1 MQRILDRSR
10 ELVLGRE
17 AIVDRRDDA
26 PRTGTQMEL
35 RGRGWYIASV
45 GGIGRNAGSNAAI
58 RAMPWPRSGPCP
70 RNARPRNDTPRKPR
84 RRPRSGENMAGRLMH
99 PGSTRGARSGG
110 CRPSTPNPPSPER
123 ALRAELFYRGNDFAT
138 RSLPSPA
145 AEAGTSPTPK
155 IARFPARFT
164 SPSVPPWLRSGPC

>member
-1 MQRILDRSR
+1 LLRCRERYHANGTEGSRAAVSQARRSP
-10 ELVLGRE
+10 VLSTIRKASSNRVKPSSTCP
-17 AIVDRRDDA
+17 AISHAAARR
-26 PRTGTQMEL
+26 
-35 RGRGWYIASV
+35 
-45 GGIGRNAGSNAAI
+45 
-58 RAMPWPRSGPCP
+58 MPPTD
-70 RNARPRNDTPRKPR
+70 DTPRKPR

-99 PGSTRGARSGG
+99 PGSTWGARSGG